1 MPPTPSHTHERL
13 RDTIARRMHM
23 SHVYQPLMLMELLG
37 RRSPAP
43 AQDVAR
49 RILGED
55 VTQTDFCAAPMGL
68 TSSGLWPM
76 RRSAQR

>member
-1 MPPTPSHTHERL
+1 MSKCHPCHRPVPTW
-13 RDTIARRMHM
+13 
-23 SHVYQPLMLMELLG
+23 
-37 RRSPAP
+37 SPAP

-55 VTQTDFCAAPMGL
+55 VTQTDFYAAPMGL